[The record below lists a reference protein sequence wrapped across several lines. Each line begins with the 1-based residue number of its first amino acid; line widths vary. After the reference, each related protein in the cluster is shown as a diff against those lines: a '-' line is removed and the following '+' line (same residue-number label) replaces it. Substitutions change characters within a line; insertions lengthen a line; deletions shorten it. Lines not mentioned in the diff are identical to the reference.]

1 VTILLTTPYM
11 DEAARCH
18 KVGFIFEGQIL
29 IYDSPPRLIDS
40 IKDGIVE
47 LAAPFAGSI
56 KALADFS
63 GIKSVHPFGE
73 MLHVV
78 FDTEVTDIAAIK
90 RRLEEARIVFQSLKR
105 IKPSF
110 EDAFLALA
118 QEQSPPPANKIGQL
132 NRSSATIKADAP

>member
-1 VTILLTTPYM
+1 VDLTIVVVNPSFPLPP
-11 DEAARCH
+11 ARERCRFVVNPDH
-18 KVGFIFEGQIL
+18 QEGMGSSLRVAVG
-29 IYDSPPRLIDS
+29 
-40 IKDGIVE
+40 
-47 LAAPFAGSI
+47 AAPENADAYLI
-56 KALADFS
+56 ALADMP

-78 FDTEVTDIAAIK
+78 FDTRVTDIAAVK

-118 QEQSPPPANKIGQL
+118 QEHSQPLASEIEQS
-132 NRSSATIKADAP
+132 NRSSAAIKADAP